1 MRTVWWQGKPWQ
13 AFKTFAIIF
22 SFIVNFVLILV
33 LLIAA
38 PLIIPI
44 VSEIANPLVG
54 GLTESFVEMGEAS
67 IVQTIQV
74 DDTIPIQFTLPLD
87 QQTDVVL
94 AAPVPVSVAAQ
105 FVLPNGGGT
114 INGNVNL
121 QLPEGLVLPVQLKLD
136 VPVSQTIPVQ
146 LAVPVNIP
154 LEETELGT
162 PFNRLQALFI
172 PLDGLLSGLPES
184 NEDLVARVLG
194 SNESP

>member
-1 MRTVWWQGKPWQ
+1 MKTVWWQSKPWQ

-44 VSEIANPLVG
+44 VSEIVNPLVG

-94 AAPVPVSVAAQ
+94 AEPVPVSVGAQ
-105 FVLPNGGGT
+105 FVLPNGGGI
-114 INGNVNL
+114 INGNVTL

-162 PFNRLQALFI
+162 PFNRLQTLFI

-184 NEDLVARVLG
+184 NDDLVGRVLG
-194 SNESP
+194 SSESQ